1 MPTPVRA
8 THAAELRHLGPAAV
22 REYLTIRSGLP
33 GPRANLEL
41 MQAFADVAAPALIH
55 ELSRDDDV
63 YLRCCGTVGLGRLY
77 LEGAD
82 DERAAVRDRLTHLA
96 GDPSWRVREATAMAA
111 QRIGDGDPAAVR
123 AIAGAWASDPD
134 PLVARAGIAA
144 LCEPRLLRDP
154 LTATAALAACA
165 AATDTLRS
173 VPTQDRRAEPVRVL
187 RQALGYCWS
196 VAVVGDPAAG
206 LPAFAE
212 LRRRAADDTDL
223 TWVVTSNAGKHRL
236 RRLLGTD

>member
-8 THAAELRHLGPAAV
+8 AHAAELRELGPGAV
-22 REYLTIRSGLP
+22 RPYLSSRSGLP

-41 MQAFADVAAPALIH
+41 MQAFADVAAPALIE

-82 DERAAVRDRLTHLA
+82 DERAAVRDRLTRLA
-96 GDPSWRVREATAMAA
+96 GDESWRVREATAMAA

-123 AIAGAWASDPD
+123 TIAGAWAADPD

-165 AATDTLRS
+165 AATDTLQA
-173 VPTQDRRAEPVRVL
+173 VPAPHRRDEPVRVL
-187 RQALGYCWS
+187 RLALGYCWS
-196 VAVVGDPAAG
+196 VAVAGDPAAG
-206 LPAFAE
+206 LPAFEE
-212 LRRRAADDTDL
+212 LCRRAAADPDL
-223 TWVVTSNAGKHRL
+223 AWVVTSNTGKQRL
-236 RRLLGTD
+236 RRLLD